1 MGKKLCLSIYGELY
15 MIDLEMVMYLQADD
29 HYTVAYYASGTHFM
43 VPFGISKVE
52 TAIAEKLDGDNYLIR
67 LSRKYI
73 VNTRCIY
80 HVNAV
85 KQEVQLVDAQGS
97 THSLHFPKPVLRK
110 LIDMLSSSSVKQK
123 VQLIQP

>member
-43 VPFGISKVE
+43 VPFGLSKVE

-73 VNTRCIY
+73 VNIRCIY

-110 LIDMLSSSSVKQK
+110 LIDMLSIRTAKKEKETS
-123 VQLIQP
+123 QP

>member
-29 HYTVAYYASGTHFM
+29 HYTVAYYTSGTHFM
-43 VPFGISKVE
+43 IPFGLSKVE
-52 TAIAEKLDGDNYLIR
+52 AAIAEKLDGDNYLIR

-85 KQEVQLVDAQGS
+85 KQEIQLADRFGNS
-97 THSLHFPKPVLRK
+97 HSLHFPKPVLRK
-110 LIDMLSSSSVKQK
+110 LIDMLSTTSTKQH
-123 VQLIQP
+123 VQLI

>member
-43 VPFGISKVE
+43 IPFGLSKVE

-73 VNTRCIY
+73 VNIRCIY

-85 KQEVQLVDAQGS
+85 KQEIQLADVQGTS
-97 THSLHFPKPVLRK
+97 HSLHVPKPVLRK
-110 LIDMLSSSSVKQK
+110 LIDMLSSGSVKQK
-123 VQLIQP
+123 VQHIQF